1 LADRLDYPR
10 WPVAAAVVASIVL
23 YVALPSELI
32 PQAPVIRFLVPGMQ
46 ILLIAILTIDAP
58 RQMLLNAGL
67 RRHVSIAL
75 IAVIS
80 IGNAIALG
88 LLLHQLLYGGSV
100 SGRTLLF
107 ASFDIWATNVIAF
120 SLWYW
125 ELDGGGPV
133 ARLKDPDGERDF
145 AFVQQTSPDLRTP
158 GWMPDYFDYL
168 YLGFTNSIAFS
179 PTDTMP
185 LTRMA
190 KLLMLFQSA
199 LSAVTIL
206 LVAARAVNIL
216 NS

>member
-10 WPVAAAVVASIVL
+10 WPVAGAVLVSIVL
-23 YVALPSELI
+23 YAVLPSDLI
-32 PQAPVIRFLVPGMQ
+32 PQAPFLRFVVPALQ
-46 ILLIAILTIDAP
+46 ILLIAILTIDGP

-67 RRHVSIAL
+67 RRHASVALIAL
-75 IAVIS
+75 IS
-80 IGNAIALG
+80 LGNAVALC
-88 LLLHQLLYGGSV
+88 LLLHQLLYGGGI

-133 ARLKDPDGERDF
+133 ARRKDPGGRRDF
-145 AFVQQTSPDLRTP
+145 AFVQQTNPDLKTP
-158 GWMPDYFDYL
+158 GWLPDYFDYL

-216 NS
+216 NG